1 MVPDQK
7 DLICIKAPLEVVLID
22 VCVILIDKWSCRASM
37 RMK

>member
-1 MVPDQK
+1 MVLDQK
-7 DLICIKAPLEVVLID
+7 DLICINAPPEVGLID